1 MPRKKTKKS
10 KQKRNIKRQAEKKY
24 TVNNEH
30 FFPTLVSV
38 KKGHDE
44 VVKQQIRLEKAKK
57 LREFSWKYYRLQFSE
72 DATLEKMLRSLKLSG
87 ITAPQELGGPA
98 KKPPKVVE
106 DNRALLT
113 RSRKRNHKPLRRAD
127 SMAYFLTRVHKRVH
141 FLKVLTR
148 IVKKTP
154 N

>member
-10 KQKRNIKRQAEKKY
+10 KQKHTIGRQVEKKY
-24 TVNNEH
+24 TINNEQ

-57 LREFSWKYYRLQFSE
+57 LREFSWKYYRMQFSE

-98 KKPPKVVE
+98 KKIIVIIISIGFVVIVCRPSFE
-106 DNRALLT
+106 RCET
-113 RSRKRNHKPLRRAD
+113 
-127 SMAYFLTRVHKRVH
+127 H
-141 FLKVLTR
+141 FKGVKGMR
-148 IVKKTP
+148 ITF
-154 N
+154 